1 MDRKV
6 IKLPSR
12 YGTHNELRQLTPV
25 NDTGVESKTY
35 ILKSESDYIRTGY
48 NAEDKIWID
57 PSGGPMIT
65 EGQTIKVGE
74 ESMVIKKIDHILGQ
88 GYIITFE

>member
-12 YGTHNELRQLTPV
+12 YGTHNELKQLTPV
-25 NDTGVESKTY
+25 IAGAESKTY
-35 ILKSESDYIRTGY
+35 LLKTEADFIRTGY
-48 NAEDKIWID
+48 TEEDKMWID

-65 EGQTIKVGE
+65 EGQVIKLDD
-74 ESMVIKKIDHILGQ
+74 ESMIIKKINHVMGQ
-88 GYIITFE
+88 GYVITFE